1 LRNFGKFFKPLHQY
15 QKMKL
20 HWHLIIAFA
29 VISCTE
35 RRNMENIIVKKL
47 DYPSASS
54 IEYYDG
60 KLYLMGDDATK
71 LLVLDTNLNIV
82 DSIPII
88 SYPENRIPKNIKP
101 DLEASALNGDNLFLF
116 GSGSLSPYRNF
127 AWKHNLKTPV
137 SDGWTAYPPLS
148 ALQDNDGVNLEPLF
162 LKAKE
167 LGIEQINIEGACFV
181 SGKLILVNRGNKG
194 YPHNHLIITDEKFLD
209 NDSSFQTFIIPFAAQ
224 KDTVS
229 FKGTSGLCY
238 ARENDQLI
246 VTVSTEDTRSSHE
259 DGAIGKSYLWII
271 NNISTKIIDRALGTK
286 RVIDLEYIDSRFKGQ
301 KIEAATVIKETDKLI
316 YLALVAENDDGR
328 STVFKMS
335 ITKAISLVE

>member
-1 LRNFGKFFKPLHQY
+1 MIHC
-15 QKMKL
+15 
-20 HWHLIIAFA
+20 IA
-29 VISCTE
+29 CTSNKNVTDLE
-35 RRNMENIIVKKL
+35 IKRL

-88 SYPENRIPKNIKP
+88 SYPENRIPKDIKP
-101 DLEASALNGDNLFLF
+101 DLEASALNGDTLFLF

-127 AWKHNLKTPV
+127 AWRHNLKTPV

-148 ALQDNDGVNLEPLF
+148 ALQDNNRVNLEPLF
-162 LKAKE
+162 MKVKE

-194 YPHNHLIITDEKFLD
+194 YPHNHLIITDEKILD
-209 NDSSFQTFIIPFAAQ
+209 NDSSFQIFIIPLAPQ
-224 KDTVS
+224 KDTAS
-229 FKGTSGLCY
+229 FKGVSGICY
-238 ARENDQLI
+238 ARESDQLI
-246 VTVSTEDTRSSHE
+246 LTVSTEDISNSYD
-259 DGAIGKSYLWII
+259 DGTIGKSYLWII
-271 NNISTKIIDRALGTK
+271 NDISTKIKDRALGNK
-286 RVIDLEYIDSRFKGQ
+286 RVIDLEYIDTRFKGQ

-316 YLALVAENDDGR
+316 YLALVADNDDGS

-335 ITKAISLVE
+335 ITKTISLAE